1 MLEISILSGIILL
14 LENILLEIILGKT
27 SIGTSSNQGGQSMMY
42 GKQTIFLI
50 FLLLA
55 LPLSG
60 CTSSPGQ
67 SNISQGESLVETEN
81 PCLQP
86 SESVTQS
93 LTAVLV
99 NGEERLFRLS
109 VPSSDAGTE
118 LPVIIAFHGGGDAE
132 EDFAQQNQFDQLGE
146 QEKFIMVYA
155 ITEDDRTLA
164 EGDWFL
170 NTAAT
175 SRDDND
181 FSESIVDELGK
192 AYCVDEDR
200 LYAIGYSLGSM
211 FTYEIACQLSDR
223 FAAVASFAGTMPVSP
238 ETCAM
243 NGNMA
248 VLHIHGKL
256 DYIIDYDEDWDW
268 KDGEME
274 GVGTMSNI
282 PGMIDYWADK
292 LNCQNDDTHSH
303 LFSGDEVEHIVHSE
317 CTGGARVEHYG
328 MEAQEHSWPNQV
340 DGTATYR
347 LIWNFLSDFT
357 N

>member
-1 MLEISILSGIILL
+1 MI
-14 LENILLEIILGKT
+14 
-27 SIGTSSNQGGQSMMY
+27 Y

-67 SNISQGESLVETEN
+67 SNVSQGESLVETEN

-86 SESVTQS
+86 SESMTQS

-109 VPSSDAGTE
+109 VPSSDAGTK
-118 LPVIIAFHGGGDAE
+118 LAVIIAFHGGGDAE
-132 EDFAQQNQFDQLGE
+132 EDFQQQSQFDQLGE
-146 QEKFIMVYA
+146 LEKFIMAYPIA
-155 ITEDDRTLA
+155 DGERTPA

-211 FTYEIACQLSDR
+211 YTYEIACQLSDR

-282 PGMIDYWADK
+282 PGMIDYWAEK
-292 LNCQNDDTHSH
+292 LNCQNDDTHAH

-347 LIWNFLSDFT
+347 LMWNFLSDFT